1 MLNIIK
7 TTTLKADINRKN
19 EETGKEENVVHL
31 TCSFSND
38 TTSGLENNMQTM
50 IQNKELYMKH
60 KTEIRQEIAEFMQAA
75 YQVQDEIE
83 GEVTE

>member
-1 MLNIIK
+1 MLNITK
-7 TTTLKADINRKN
+7 TTKLKANINRMD
-19 EETGKEENVVHL
+19 EETGKDVSVVYL
-31 TCSFSND
+31 ECSCSNNAAN
-38 TTSGLENNMQTM
+38 GLENNMQTM